1 MLFVMEHKGAS
12 FLVGKKDK
20 FAKVKVRRHFYCKP
34 EKENAK
40 LKPRALIVC

>member
-20 FAKVKVRRHFYCKP
+20 FAKVKVRRRNF
-34 EKENAK
+34 
-40 LKPRALIVC
+40 IVNQKKKMQS